1 MNSQNVNTAASES
14 SERWGG
20 DPEVIYW
27 INQEEKAKT
36 AVSEISEAQFNDQLN
51 LMYPIDWCFY
61 ANTES
66 FKSMEMY
73 FGNVT
78 SIYIRCNN
86 RFFTFRD
93 VVMLTHSEIMEKV
106 RVFIADKA
114 KDIK

>member
-14 SERWGG
+14 SERWGV

-27 INQEEKAKT
+27 MNQEDKAKT
-36 AVSEISEAQFNDQLN
+36 PVSEISAAQFNDALYV
-51 LMYPIDWCFY
+51 MYPIDWCFH

-78 SIYIRCNN
+78 SIYVRFDN

-114 KDIK
+114 KEIK